1 MKYNLE
7 ELYEMIDEELQRREV
22 EADDDVHKE
31 STYRE
36 GWADALRWLL
46 ETLESQD
53 YHTPREVDD
62 ETW

>member
-1 MKYNLE
+1 MV
-7 ELYEMIDEELQRREV
+7 DEELQRREV
-22 EADDDVHKE
+22 ETDDAHKG

-36 GWADALRWLL
+36 GWTDALRWLL
-46 ETLESQD
+46 DILEPQV

>member
-7 ELYEMIDEELQRREV
+7 ELYEMVDEELQRREV
-22 EADDDVHKE
+22 ETDDAHKG

-36 GWADALRWLL
+36 GWTDALRWLL
-46 ETLESQD
+46 DILEPQV

-62 ETW
+62 ETC